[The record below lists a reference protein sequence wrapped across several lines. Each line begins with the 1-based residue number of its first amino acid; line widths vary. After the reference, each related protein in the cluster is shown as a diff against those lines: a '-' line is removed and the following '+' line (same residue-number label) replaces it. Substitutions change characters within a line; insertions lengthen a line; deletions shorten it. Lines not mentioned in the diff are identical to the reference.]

1 MPLAKHFKLS
11 ERDTNGLGT
20 NILLNAR
27 MFINNKR
34 CVSASARD
42 ELTAED
48 IPPFRVRRKE

>member
-1 MPLAKHFKLS
+1 MVLELISYSTLRMF
-11 ERDTNGLGT
+11 
-20 NILLNAR
+20 IL
-27 MFINNKR
+27 FINNKR